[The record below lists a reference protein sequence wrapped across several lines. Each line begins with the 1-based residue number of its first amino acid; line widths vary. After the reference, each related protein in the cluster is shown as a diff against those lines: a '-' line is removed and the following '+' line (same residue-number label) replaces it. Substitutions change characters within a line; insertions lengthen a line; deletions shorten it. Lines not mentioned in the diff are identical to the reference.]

1 MAPLS
6 LFIKVSSPAD
16 CLFSAPLEAPSRDGS
31 ERYCAWFMG
40 ENKRRLELNY
50 RLAREYLAE
59 RGFDVV
65 PSNAG
70 HFLWV
75 DIGSRMGW
83 KTLDDEEDGFARIF
97 DAGLY
102 IVSP

>member
-1 MAPLS
+1 
-6 LFIKVSSPAD
+6 
-16 CLFSAPLEAPSRDGS
+16 
-31 ERYCAWFMG
+31 MG
-40 ENKRRLELNY
+40 EIKRRLELNY

-65 PSNAG
+65 PSNAE